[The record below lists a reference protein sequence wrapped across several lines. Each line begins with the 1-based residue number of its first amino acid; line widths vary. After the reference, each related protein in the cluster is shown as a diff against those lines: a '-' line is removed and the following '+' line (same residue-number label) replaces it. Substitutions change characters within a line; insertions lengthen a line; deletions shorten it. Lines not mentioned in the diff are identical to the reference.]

1 MVEHDVRTQSVHHV
15 IKALG
20 GEPLEEGVRI
30 AAATHTVDY
39 LGTVQILFY
48 HLVHGVDVILTITV
62 DGNGNIAGAAVQRLH
77 QTGQH
82 GVLVA
87 AVAALGNADIVL
99 VLRGKILDQL
109 PCLILGAVVH
119 EQHPA
124 LFTHKAL
131 CGQRMD
137 LFQKHGCCD
146 GQHLLFVVAGDH
158 DP

>member
-1 MVEHDVRTQSVHHV
+1 M
-15 IKALG
+15 
-20 GEPLEEGVRI
+20 
-30 AAATHTVDY
+30 
-39 LGTVQILFY
+39 
-48 HLVHGVDVILTITV
+48 
-62 DGNGNIAGAAVQRLH
+62 QRLH

-87 AVAALGNADIVL
+87 AVSTLGDADVVL
-99 VLRGKILDQL
+99 ILRGKILDQL
-109 PCLILGAVVH
+109 PCLVFGAVVH